1 MADKKKTL
9 LLRISPELWEELSRR
24 AAGELRSVNGL
35 IEYLLRTA
43 MRDPR
48 PARPTFWGVYPWIR
62 KLMADLRAAEAGG
75 WARRMQRAIWR
86 ATSEEECAGNLLAVL
101 EELKGAGLEL
111 PVEMKMV
118 MDGLAG
124 AMEQMGGRR

>member
-43 MRDPR
+43 LRDPR
-48 PARPTFWGVYPWIR
+48 PPRFGV
-62 KLMADLRAAEAGG
+62 
-75 WARRMQRAIWR
+75 
-86 ATSEEECAGNLLAVL
+86 ATSTAPEAA
-101 EELKGAGLEL
+101 
-111 PVEMKMV
+111 
-118 MDGLAG
+118 
-124 AMEQMGGRR
+124 